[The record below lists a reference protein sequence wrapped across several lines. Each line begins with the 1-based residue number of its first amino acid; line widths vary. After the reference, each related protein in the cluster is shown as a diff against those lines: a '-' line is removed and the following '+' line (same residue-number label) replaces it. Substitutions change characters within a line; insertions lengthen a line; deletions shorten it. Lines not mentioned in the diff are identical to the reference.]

1 MNNTDFVIY
10 RKRWTIVTAE
20 TYAYT
25 AYYGRY
31 RLYIAA
37 WIMSRRIMKD
47 GGSVVRIDRVRR
59 SKL

>member
-1 MNNTDFVIY
+1 MNNTNWVIY
-10 RKRWTIVTAE
+10 KKRWTIVTAE

-25 AYYGRY
+25 AYFGRY

-47 GGSVVRIDRVRR
+47 GGRVVRIDRVRR
-59 SKL
+59 PKL